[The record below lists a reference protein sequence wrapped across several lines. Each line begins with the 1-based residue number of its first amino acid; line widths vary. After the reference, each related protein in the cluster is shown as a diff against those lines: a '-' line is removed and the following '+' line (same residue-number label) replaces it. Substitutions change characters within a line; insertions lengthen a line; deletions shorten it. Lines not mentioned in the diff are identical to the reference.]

1 MSNIQLTVRSISDT
15 PTIDYHV
22 RKHYNRLINTYNKLS
37 SCHVVID
44 APQRKKQKGKLFGV
58 SIDLTVPGK
67 ELASHKQN
75 ENLFIA
81 IRDSFD
87 AVERL
92 LERHLKKKQD
102 QSH

>member
-1 MSNIQLTVRSISDT
+1 MSSIQLTVRSISDS

-37 SCHVVID
+37 ACHVVID
-44 APQRKKQKGKLFGV
+44 SPQQRKHKGKLFGV

-67 ELASHKQN
+67 ELVSHKQN

-81 IRDSFD
+81 IRDGFD

-92 LERHLKKKQD
+92 LEKHLKKRHD
-102 QSH
+102 C